1 MARRFYK
8 TTADYLVIALSPALI
23 MALVTSLVFFLL
35 LVFYRGQFHGR
46 LQYIFFLFIFA
57 AVLIARIAID
67 EGRERAALFSV
78 ALAVAVAIVLNRFSD
93 LGLFANLGLMALIWW
108 CADRLTWDCTV
119 IDEQEDASGEGLLQ
133 TMGLDQPRDAANNT
147 SADADV
153 EPLGVTS
160 HDSATG
166 AIPKTL
172 WRRAWEH
179 FHKTRAP
186 GIWVIYFSLAALPIF
201 GLGQRFIAESNSDAR
216 RAAFRYLFIYVA
228 SALGLLLATSF
239 LGLRRYLRQRR
250 VEMPD
255 EMAVVWVAT
264 GGALIAILLAFCT
277 LLPRPSAEY
286 AVSRAP
292 SPFYFGSPLDLR
304 STWMSWGE
312 EGVED
317 SERSSDATLE
327 SQSHS
332 EQIPP
337 SNEQQ
342 SSSTGQ
348 ASSQSSSRE
357 SKSDEGSSDRQSQ
370 SDNSSHNQNSQNSS
384 PTSQQAESQNQKPA
398 ANDGSSSS
406 DAKQGTQGSQ
416 SDSAQ
421 NRQGSPSSD
430 GNSAGEREQ
439 SSGEQQ
445 QAEPSQTN
453 AASGSHDQHSTGEE
467 QPSNNSSQNSQ
478 TGSTHSSPQSDN
490 QTSSS
495 SQTSS
500 EVNEGSS
507 QEAPQSSPSRP
518 PFNPGEWLGSIW
530 GWLGA
535 LFKVL
540 FYLAI
545 VLAGVWLF
553 RRYKDELVAGF
564 RELLRDFHNLWQ
576 RLFGKQKTEA
586 DDHATTT
593 QSEQPPP
600 RTFASYPDP
609 FAQGVA
615 SRYSPEQLVRYTF
628 EAFEA
633 WGRDHG
639 CPRNPEQTPF
649 EFAQSISTR
658 NAALAQPARALA
670 ELYTRLAYAPGPLPA
685 SSVEHLKQVWAT
697 LRR

>member
-78 ALAVAVAIVLNRFSD
+78 ALAVAVALVLNRFSD

-119 IDEQEDASGEGLLQ
+119 VDEQEDASGEGLLQ
-133 TMGLDQPRDAANNT
+133 TMGLDQPRDAATNT
-147 SADADV
+147 SAEADV

-160 HDSATG
+160 RDLTTG
-166 AIPKTL
+166 ATPKTL

-186 GIWVIYFSLAALPIF
+186 GVWVIYFSLAALPIF
-201 GLGQRFIAESNSDAR
+201 GLGQRFIAESNTDAR

-255 EMAVVWVAT
+255 KMAVVWVAA
-264 GGALIAILLAFCT
+264 GGALIVILLAFCT

-304 STWMSWGE
+304 STWMSWGD

-317 SERSSDATLE
+317 SERSGDATLE

-332 EQIPP
+332 EQTSP
-337 SNEQQ
+337 SNEKQ
-342 SSSTGQ
+342 SGSTGQ
-348 ASSQSSSRE
+348 ANSQSSSRD
-357 SKSDEGSSDRQSQ
+357 SQSDEGSSDRQSQ
-370 SDNSSHNQNSQNSS
+370 SDNNSSHNQKSQNSS
-384 PTSQQAESQNQKPA
+384 PTSQQADSQNQKTA
-398 ANDGSSSS
+398 ANKGSSSN
-406 DAKQGTQGSQ
+406 DDKQGTQGSQ
-416 SDSAQ
+416 SDSSQ

-430 GNSAGEREQ
+430 GNAAGEREQ
-439 SSGEQQ
+439 SSGGQQ
-445 QAEPSQTN
+445 QAQPTQTN
-453 AASGSHDQHSTGEE
+453 AASGSHDQPSTAKD
-467 QPSNNSSQNSQ
+467 QPSNTSPQNSQ
-478 TGSTHSSPQSDN
+478 AGSTRHSDH

-507 QEAPQSSPSRP
+507 QESPQGSPSRP
-518 PFNPGEWLGSIW
+518 PFNPGDWLGSIW
-530 GWLGA
+530 GWLGT

-553 RRYKDELVAGF
+553 RKYKDELIAGF
-564 RELLRDFHNLWQ
+564 HDLVRDFRNLWQ

-586 DDHATTT
+586 DDDATTT
-593 QSEQPPP
+593 QSGQPPP

-649 EFAQSISTR
+649 EFAQSISAR
-658 NAALAQPARALA
+658 NAALAQPARTLA
-670 ELYTRLAYAPGPLPA
+670 ELYTRLAYAPGPLPT